1 MFLDKNKNMQK
12 QKGSK
17 EYTVL
22 VSDSYG
28 NDKEKGTYEVAFRRW
43 LARELDAGRITVGE
57 AIERFNFNPSNAAPL
72 ILHWRKKY
80 ASSIDVTL
88 PVMTEKER
96 QKLEALQ
103 KKMKQMEKQ
112 LEDAQMKN
120 IALETMID
128 VAEDQLKISIRKKS
142 GPKQ

>member
-1 MFLDKNKNMQK
+1 MFWIKTNNMQK
-12 QKGSK
+12 QKSFK

-28 NDKEKGTYEVAFRRW
+28 NDKEKGTYEVAFRKW
-43 LARELDAGRITVGE
+43 LVRELDGGRITVGD
-57 AIERFNFNPSNAAPL
+57 AIERFNFNPASGSDL
-72 ILHWRKKY
+72 IRSWRKRY
-80 ASSIDVTL
+80 AADIAITL
-88 PVMTEKER
+88 PVMTDKER
-96 QKLEALQ
+96 PKLEALQ
-103 KKMKQMEKQ
+103 NKMKQMEQQ

-128 VAEDQLKISIRKKS
+128 VAEEQLKIAIRKKS